1 MHPRPVMCNVG
12 RGYVNDATRERTMQ
26 NKTHPRPPE
35 LWVVELV
42 TLGDKPRNSRRMFAS
57 LAAAQKYAAVI
68 SEVAAATVRRIDD
81 IDSGRDL
88 RETLRPGD
96 TVGP

>member
-1 MHPRPVMCNVG
+1 MPEKTRFPR
-12 RGYVNDATRERTMQ
+12 
-26 NKTHPRPPE
+26 PE

-42 TLGDKPRNSRRMFAS
+42 TRGNSPRNTRRMFAS

-81 IDSGRDL
+81 VDSGRDL

>member
-1 MHPRPVMCNVG
+1 
-12 RGYVNDATRERTMQ
+12 MQ

>member
-1 MHPRPVMCNVG
+1 MGIVSFD
-12 RGYVNDATRERTMQ
+12 RGNKATRERTVPE
-26 NKTHPRPPE
+26 KTHHRKPE
-35 LWVVELV
+35 LWLVEMV
-42 TLGDKPRNSRRMFAS
+42 TLGDSPRNIRRMFGS

>member
-1 MHPRPVMCNVG
+1 MCNLG
-12 RGYVNDATRERTMQ
+12 RGYVNDLTRERTVHD
-26 NKTHPRPPE
+26 KTHQRPPE
-35 LWVVELV
+35 LGVVELV
-42 TLGDKPRNSRRMFAS
+42 TLGDSPRQSRRMFAS

-88 RETLRPGD
+88 SDTLRPGD